1 MATSQSIQNN
11 KAEFEGL
18 SCQASEYLSD
28 NILPSLKEAYLFAE
42 DIYGS
47 RKYSENE
54 LLIDHQLEVASIIA
68 SMRLDIGSL
77 QAALLGRTIVTNNS
91 DSTINSIEK
100 KFGKSVSAIVE
111 SLSRIGAIRF
121 NPDLDFQAEK
131 VRKMF
136 LAMSNDIRVLL
147 IILADRLHEMRIM
160 DMPLK
165 QKRGFAW
172 ETLDLYAPLSSRLGI
187 DWMKRELED
196 LSFSYIYPEEY
207 EALASREESSLH
219 DRSIYVEE
227 VKKILTD
234 ILTEDKITNFRIL
247 GRPKHLY
254 SIFRKLIA
262 QNIPLDKV
270 YDKVAFRIIVHDVSE
285 CYKVLGHVHGL
296 WKPIDGRFKDFIS
309 SPKSNMYQSL
319 HTSVVGPAGNF
330 IEIQIRTEEMD
341 TIAQE
346 GVAAH
351 WAYKEG
357 KSVSQKETEMFQWM
371 KQLVHWMQEL
381 KDPSDFMDAVKG
393 ELQRQ
398 DIYVLTPNGEVKE
411 LPQNSVS
418 LDFAYAIH
426 TEVGNHC
433 MGAKINGKL
442 LPLKTPLHNGDIVE
456 ILTSINQVPN
466 RGWLTFVQ
474 TSRAKNRIRNWLR
487 QDEMAKSLKL
497 GQEICEKEL
506 RKHSLSLK
514 KIIKTGHLKEILKK
528 AGSNGLE
535 DLLCRVGAGK
545 ITTRRLEELLT
556 PPEIKEEKKAEESIA
571 ETFLTEKHATRKPRS
586 GDAIVIDGIDDMLV
600 KISQCCMPMPGD
612 EVIGFI
618 TTGRGISVHKTTCP
632 NLHHADPARLIEVNW
647 SSGAH
652 GTHQAQLQI
661 FAQDK
666 KGLLVTLCN
675 SITTDDANILHV
687 DTHTDKNNLARL
699 NIKVEVSSLDHLAI
713 LLKHLRSVE
722 GVLDA
727 KRI

>member
-1 MATSQSIQNN
+1 MGTTSNILHN
-11 KAEFEGL
+11 KADFEGL
-18 SCQASEYLSD
+18 SCQVAEYLPESAV
-28 NILPSLKEAYLFAE
+28 SALKEAYFFAE
-42 DIYGS
+42 KLYDS
-47 RKYSENE
+47 QKLSDNE
-54 LLIDHQLEVASIIA
+54 TILDHQLEVAGIIA
-68 SMRLDIGSL
+68 SMRLDMETI
-77 QAALLGRTIVTNNS
+77 QAALLGRATGTEANN
-91 DSTINSIEK
+91 TLNAIEE
-100 KFGKSVSAIVE
+100 KFGKSVSTIVE
-111 SLSRIGAIRF
+111 SISRIGSVRF

-136 LAMSNDIRVLL
+136 LAMSTDIRVLL

-165 QKRGFAW
+165 QKRSFAW

-207 EALASREESSLH
+207 EDVASKVESSLA
-219 DRSIYVEE
+219 DRSAYVEE
-227 VKKILTD
+227 VKKILTT
-234 ILTEDKITNFRIL
+234 ILTDNGITNFRIL

-254 SIFRKLIA
+254 SIFRKLIV
-262 QNIPLDKV
+262 QNISLDKV
-270 YDKVAFRIIVHDVSE
+270 YDKVAFRIIVHGVSE
-285 CYKVLGHVHGL
+285 CYEVLGLVHGL

-357 KSVSQKETEMFQWM
+357 KSVSQKDAEMFQWM

-381 KDPSDFMDAVKG
+381 KDPSDFLDAVKG

-411 LPQNSVS
+411 LPHNSVS

-433 MGAKINGKL
+433 IGAKINGKL

-456 ILTSINQVPN
+456 ILTSSNQQPN
-466 RGWLTFVQ
+466 RGWLTLVK
-474 TSRAKNRIRNWLR
+474 TSRAKNRIKNWLR

-506 RKHSLSLK
+506 RKHNMSLK

-528 AGSNGLE
+528 AGSNALE

-545 ITTRRLEELLT
+545 ITTSRLEELLL
-556 PPEIKEEKKAEESIA
+556 PPEIKEEKKTEKALS
-571 ETFLTEKHATRKPRS
+571 ETFLPGKQGSQKAQS

-612 EVIGFI
+612 DVIGFI
-618 TTGRGISVHKTTCP
+618 TTGRGISVHKTQCP
-632 NLHHADPARLIEVNW
+632 NLHQADPDRLIEVDW
-647 SSGAH
+647 SSGARGFH
-652 GTHQAQLQI
+652 LAQLQI
-661 FAQDK
+661 TAQDK

-687 DTHTDKNNLARL
+687 DAHTNKNNLARL
-699 NIKVEVSSLDHLAI
+699 NIKVEVTSLDHLAI
-713 LLKHLRSVE
+713 LLKHLRNVE
-722 GVLDA
+722 GVLEA